1 MHNSLKLFG
10 LFSLAASSMLLLALS
25 NPAQAQTGIKLMSA
39 VDGCK
44 ERRHFVDV
52 SNFSH
57 NGRYENPR
65 LDVTCD
71 DDFITVRTNSIIN
84 YEYVQITP
92 TDLAVRNKTYRIPR
106 KPRLAAGERQRVPLL
121 GPIGVAVNGIPIFSA
136 NESPRHGWGDPMPRG
151 ILDFCN
157 GHTARGF
164 YHYHARPNCLVVD
177 KNGSVGQVL
186 GYAFDGYPIVS
197 PFICMARNCKAKI
210 KLRSSYRLIDGAP
223 NANAWQ
229 ANRYEPGYGDL
240 DACNGKK
247 LPGGGYAYFFTERFP
262 YSLACYAG
270 EPQLEGNANTRAP
283 RDTSAR
289 GNRRGGP
296 GGGPRGERR
305 RGGPGGPGGFGP
317 PRRGGGRP
325 DFATL
330 GGRPG
335 EGGRIEPD
343 DGGRAGL
350 KNLADI
356 LNGEGGN

>member
-1 MHNSLKLFG
+1 MLNSLKFFS
-10 LFSLAASSMLLLALS
+10 LFSIAASSMLFLGLS
-25 NPAQAQTGIKLMSA
+25 SPAQAQTGIKLMSA
-39 VDGCK
+39 VEGCK

-52 SNFSH
+52 SAFT
-57 NGRYENPR
+57 
-65 LDVTCD
+65 L
-71 DDFITVRTNSIIN
+71 
-84 YEYVQITP
+84 
-92 TDLAVRNKTYRIPR
+92 
-106 KPRLAAGERQRVPLL
+106 PL
-121 GPIGVAVNGIPIFSA
+121 
-136 NESPRHGWGDPMPRG
+136 G

-210 KLRSSYRLIDGAP
+210 KLRSSYRLIDGTP

-240 DACNGKK
+240 DECNGKK

-270 EPQLEGNANTRAP
+270 EPQIEGNANPRAP
-283 RDTSAR
+283 RDVSAR

-305 RGGPGGPGGFGP
+305 RGSGGPGGFGP
-317 PRRGGGRP
+317 PRRRGGRP

-335 EGGRIEPD
+335 QGGRIEPD

-350 KNLADI
+350 ENLVKI
-356 LNGEGGN
+356 LKGEGGN